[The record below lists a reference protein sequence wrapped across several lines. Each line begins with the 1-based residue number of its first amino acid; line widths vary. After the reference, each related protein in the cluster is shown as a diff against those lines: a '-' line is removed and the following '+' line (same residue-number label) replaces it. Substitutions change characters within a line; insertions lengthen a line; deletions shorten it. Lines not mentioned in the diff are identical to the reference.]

1 MPGGIGSQFRG
12 TAGQPGMQAG
22 PAFETGSDAS
32 QNMNIQF
39 RPLPTNL
46 QGQPG
51 RFDPSTGLRTDTS
64 RQVNQNQNIDVT
76 AEGSSSGQA
85 FSIRKGQ
92 EASTSGP
99 AAFQIVRVGSLPEF
113 NRNIGSSVGVR
124 MQGMI
129 SVYYRSHLLLLFFSC
144 FPARNLDR
152 AKVNT
157 ETIRR

>member
-1 MPGGIGSQFRG
+1 MPGGLGSQFTG

-64 RQVNQNQNIDVT
+64 RQVNQNQNTAVT
-76 AEGSSSGQA
+76 AEGSSGQT

-99 AAFQIVRVGSLPEF
+99 AEFQIVRVGSLPEF
-113 NRNIGSSVGVR
+113 SRNMGSSVGVR
-124 MQGMI
+124 MQGML
-129 SVYYRSHLLLLFFSC
+129 SVYYRSYSSFSC
-144 FPARNLDR
+144 FSGRKRDLGR
-152 AKVNT
+152 FTV
-157 ETIRR
+157 RL